1 MTVGAEA
8 CKWHQKLSFVPGVL
22 SVVSAV
28 AGTCVAGAY
37 SHGIVCEIHG
47 LLSPSLWRKPV
58 NGLMH
63 RADKDYN
70 RCRVG
75 LCHAWHWDGYD
86 LFFLYLRPTTEKTR
100 NAYH

>member
-8 CKWHQKLSFVPGVL
+8 CKWHQKLSFVPGVP

-37 SHGIVCEIHG
+37 SQGIVCEIHG
-47 LLSPSLWRKPV
+47 FLSPSLWRKPV

-70 RCRVG
+70 RCRVVCVMRG
-75 LCHAWHWDGYD
+75 IGMGMTF
-86 LFFLYLRPTTEKTR
+86 FFLYLRPTTEKTR